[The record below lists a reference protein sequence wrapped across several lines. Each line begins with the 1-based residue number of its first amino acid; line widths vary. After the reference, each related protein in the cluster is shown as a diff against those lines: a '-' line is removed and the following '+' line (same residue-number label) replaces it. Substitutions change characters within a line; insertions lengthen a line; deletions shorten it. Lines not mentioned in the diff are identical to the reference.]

1 MTLALS
7 TGVLNPDTLLSTFGL
22 IGLLVTVFIET
33 GLLVGFFLPGD
44 SLLFTAGVLAA
55 QSHPFIPLWGLL
67 VTIPI
72 AAVVGD
78 QCGYLIGRAA
88 GPAVF
93 ERPSAKRLG
102 PDQLARAQAFFDKYG
117 ARTVLLARFVPVVR
131 TVTPVM
137 AGASGMRYRDFT
149 TYNILGGLVWGLTV
163 PLLGYFLGGIP
174 FVRAHIE
181 IILMGVVLI
190 SVLPLIVNY
199 VRARRR
205 RGQQRSRSDVVE
217 KATA

>member
-1 MTLALS
+1 MTLALGP
-7 TGVLNPDTLLSTFGL
+7 GVLDPHTLLFTFGL
-22 IGLLVTVFIET
+22 LGLLAVVFIET

-55 QSHPFIPLWGLL
+55 QPEPFIPLWVLL

-72 AAVVGD
+72 AAIVGD

-93 ERPSAKRLG
+93 ERPSAKRVG
-102 PDQLARAQAFFDKYG
+102 PAQLARARSFFDRYG

-149 TYNILGGLVWGLTV
+149 VYNVLGGLAWGIAV
-163 PLLGYFLGGIP
+163 PLLGYFLGGIA

-181 IILMGVVLI
+181 MIIIAVVVLSI
-190 SVLPLIVNY
+190 LPLIVSFL
-199 VRARRR
+199 RERHRRSRRR
-205 RGQQRSRSDVVE
+205 RTERTGSPR
-217 KATA
+217 TP